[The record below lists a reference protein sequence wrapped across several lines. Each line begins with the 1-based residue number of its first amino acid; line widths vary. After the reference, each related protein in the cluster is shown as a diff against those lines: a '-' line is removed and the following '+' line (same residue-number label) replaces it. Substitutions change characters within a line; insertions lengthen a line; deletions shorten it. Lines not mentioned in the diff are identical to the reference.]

1 MITTYLLKNCKHCK
15 GLLEYLKENPN
26 VNICLI
32 MVSKNEI
39 PYIKYQEPRIKEFPV
54 AFSGSPKVNGLPHK
68 NSKMIPGS
76 TDILQT
82 LKTKFGTS
90 DKLYGSNIDID
101 YSHNNSDNIS
111 SLNNIRRHR
120 NNCFGRAC
128 HVMDRPFGPSD
139 NQFILQGYQPSCA
152 IPFRSDLPI
161 KSSNNPD
168 NYRNSFGI
176 TTPGTNA
183 WKAERQPWPTPRIL
197 VNDLNCTQ
205 NLKANTDSRL
215 NYPSTF
221 SNDYVNR
228 MRFYDDNP
236 IFNQPNNNFGKE
248 RSKLLKKFS
257 KKYIKKYLNK
267 FVTAPTNSTKPF
279 LTYAAGGNGISRIT
293 GTNYLREQI
302 PIQRQRK
309 DAYISGNIHNYVD
322 KHSNSQPMLYNGLN
336 SEWSTNAQGIIPRK
350 SNYGK
355 PKQIKQIKPIK
366 PVNDYY
372 KNVVKKVSRPGTP
385 KILVKEINQ
394 KPYKVASKNMIQTTF
409 NSSSGNSGIAQ
420 NFYKFTKNGN
430 VFGKVKSTK
439 MQNSK
444 VKYTSPLGIEIS
456 F

>member
-15 GLLEYLKENPN
+15 VLLEYLNENPN

-32 MVSKNEI
+32 MISKNEI

-76 TDILQT
+76 TNILET
-82 LKTKFGTS
+82 LKNKFGTS

-101 YSHNNSDNIS
+101 YSYNNADNIS

-152 IPFRSDLPI
+152 IPLRSDLPI
-161 KSSNNPD
+161 K
-168 NYRNSFGI
+168 NSFGM

-183 WKAERQPWPTPRIL
+183 WKAERQPWPCPKIL
-197 VNDLNCTQ
+197 VNDLNCEQ
-205 NLKANTDSRL
+205 NLKANTDAKL

-221 SNDYVNR
+221 SNDYINR
-228 MRFYDDNP
+228 MRFYDNNP
-236 IFNQPNNNFGKE
+236 IFNKNNFGKE
-248 RSKLLKKFS
+248 RSKSLKKFS
-257 KKYIKKYLNK
+257 KEYTKKNTQKYLNK
-267 FVTAPTNSTKPF
+267 FVTAPINSTKPF
-279 LTYAAGGNGISRIT
+279 LTYAAGGNGVSRIT

-302 PIQRQRK
+302 PIERQRK
-309 DAYISGNIHNYVD
+309 DAFISGNIQNYVD
-322 KHSNSQPMLYNGLN
+322 EHSNSQKLLYNGLN
-336 SEWSTNAQGIIPRK
+336 SKWSTDAQGIIPRK
-350 SNYGK
+350 NNYGK
-355 PKQIKQIKPIK
+355 LIKQ
-366 PVNDYY
+366 VNSYY
-372 KNVVKKVSRPGTP
+372 KNVVTDVPRPDAP
-385 KILVKEINQ
+385 KIPVKEINQ
-394 KPYKVASKNMIQTTF
+394 TPYKVASKNMVQTTF
-409 NSSSGNSGIAQ
+409 NSSGGNSGIAQ
-420 NFYKFTKNGN
+420 NFYKFPKNGN
-430 VFGKVKSTK
+430 VFGKVKKEKIKNSK
-439 MQNSK
+439 MKK

>member
-32 MVSKNEI
+32 MVSKKEI

-68 NSKMIPGS
+68 NSKIIPGS
-76 TDILQT
+76 TNILQT

-90 DKLYGSNIDID
+90 DKLYGSNINID
-101 YSHNNSDNIS
+101 YSYNNADNIS

-161 KSSNNPD
+161 KSNNNPD
-168 NYRNSFGI
+168 NYRNSFGM

-183 WKAERQPWPTPRIL
+183 WKAERQPWSCPRIL

-205 NLKANTDSRL
+205 NLKANTDARL

-228 MRFYDDNP
+228 MRFYDNNP
-236 IFNQPNNNFGKE
+236 IFNPPNNNFGKE
-248 RSKLLKKFS
+248 KSKLLKKFT
-257 KKYIKKYLNK
+257 KKYLNK
-267 FVTAPTNSTKPF
+267 FITAPINSTKPF

-309 DAYISGNIHNYVD
+309 DAYISGNIQNYVD
-322 KHSNSQPMLYNGLN
+322 KHSNSQAMLYNGLN

-355 PKQIKQIKPIK
+355 PKPMK
-366 PVNDYY
+366 PVNNYY
-372 KNVVKKVSRPGTP
+372 KNVVRNVSRPGAP
-385 KILVKEINQ
+385 KIPVKKINQ
-394 KPYKVASKNMIQTTF
+394 KPYKVASKNMVQTTF
-409 NSSSGNSGIAQ
+409 DSSSGNSGIAQ
-420 NFYKFTKNGN
+420 NFYKFPKNGN
-430 VFGKVKSTK
+430 VFGKVKKEKKSSK
-439 MQNSK
+439 MGNSK